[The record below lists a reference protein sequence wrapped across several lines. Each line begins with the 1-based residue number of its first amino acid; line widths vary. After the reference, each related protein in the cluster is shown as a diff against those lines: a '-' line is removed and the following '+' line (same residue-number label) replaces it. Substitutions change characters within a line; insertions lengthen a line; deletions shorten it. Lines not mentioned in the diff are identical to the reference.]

1 MKHIIFLLFI
11 IATLISSLYGQVV
24 TLSPSNGATAGGTPV
39 SITGN
44 PSFGSITSNS
54 VSFGPNAVVCG
65 NFGSTLNCL
74 SPAGTGTVTVS
85 ITVDGTLYGA
95 TGTYLYQD
103 ITGVSSTPLIGPS
116 AGGTL
121 VTVTNTNAG
130 FIMAGAN
137 NLECSFGGHN
147 ENANFIST
155 SKVTCPS
162 FGPGT
167 SGTSVN
173 LQISNNGNDFFPS
186 NPTPQKFLYNDITVT
201 STNPSSGSTLG
212 GDTIT
217 VTGTGFL
224 MGYTPA
230 CMFGANTVTATVTSA
245 TTATCVSPSGT
256 GGVSFK
262 YSENGVDFV
271 SGLTY
276 TYIALSVTSLSPA
289 TGPTAG
295 GTVLTLTGVG
305 FTSVSTPKCQFGA
318 TLVAATVTSTTTATC
333 PAPIHVA
340 GSVAVTYS
348 NDATNFVAAGNFI
361 YADYTLTS
369 ITPTN
374 GPTVGGTT
382 VTLTGTGFSSIG
394 TPKCQ
399 FGTTAVLATVPT
411 GQSTSATCTS
421 PGPITGS
428 IVVQFAND
436 AQSFV
441 GTPTFLYI
449 NPTVTSFAPVNGPTT
464 GGTTVTLTGTGFV
477 MGNAFCQFG
486 ASTPVTATVTSAT
499 SATCVSPAGNG
510 GVSLQYSNN
519 GQTYVASNTFN
530 YLTSTLTSISPTTGP
545 VAGGT
550 TVTLTGTEFAGL
562 TPKCK
567 FGTNIVTATITSTT
581 TATCMAPLGTAGN
594 SAVTYSN
601 DGITFDAGTPNYLYQ
616 DITVTSISPNN
627 GPVAGGTTVTVTGTG
642 FTGISTPT
650 CQFGST
656 SVPAN
661 FMSATTATCVAP
673 VGTAGSQ
680 AFSYSNNA
688 QNFVTPG
695 SYLYQD
701 ITVGGISPNNGIP
714 AGGTVV
720 TVTGTGFVNSANL
733 MCQFAGTS
741 VPATFISA
749 TSLSCV
755 APAGAGNATFAVS
768 NNAQTY
774 VNGGSYLYQAA
785 PTATSISPSSGNP
798 GTVVTVTGGTYIS
811 TGTLT
816 CKFGNTTV
824 AATFVSATMVTCVVP
839 AGSGNVSVA
848 TSDNGQD
855 YGPPTNFL
863 FNILPSAISPT
874 NGKSAGFTITVITG
888 SGFVN
893 SASLSCKFGANV
905 VSATF
910 INSTDIQCAT
920 PAGTNGQLVTV
931 QVSNDGVTFLGT
943 LNYTYQDL
951 TLSTVNL
958 NNGKSAGNTPLTIT
972 ATSFITGN
980 IQCRFSGIIVAS
992 VAATFVSAS
1001 SVTLST
1007 PMGFQNG
1014 EQVTVQCTNN
1024 DADYS
1029 TNNLNFRFQDIKT
1042 TQLTPTSGAKNGG
1055 TTVSLTT
1062 NNQNI
1067 VTPGGVVQCRFGAAT
1082 NAALATA
1089 SSLTANSCNCATPSG
1104 LSGTTPEVYITDN
1117 GVDFFDTGFTFA
1129 FNDAFRTIQYSV
1141 TIIVIALVAIFIL

>member
-11 IATLISSLYGQVV
+11 IATLISSLYGAVV
-24 TLSPSNGATAGGTPV
+24 TLAPTNGATAGGTGVTV
-39 SITGN
+39 SGN
-44 PSFGSITSNS
+44 PSFGTITSFT
-54 VSFGPNAVVCG
+54 VTFGGVTASCVKFSTSLDCTAPAGTAGNAVV
-65 NFGSTLNCL
+65 
-74 SPAGTGTVTVS
+74 S
-85 ITVDGTLYGA
+85 ITINGVVYGA
-95 TGTYLYQD
+95 TGSYLYQD
-103 ITGVSSTPLIGPS
+103 ILGVSSTPLLGPS
-116 AGGTL
+116 IGGTT
-121 VTVTNTNAG
+121 VTVTNTNTG
-130 FIMAGAN
+130 FINAGAN
-137 NLECSFGGHN
+137 NLVCAFNGAN
-147 ENANFIST
+147 VNAVFVST
-155 SKVTCPS
+155 SQITCISPA
-162 FGPGT
+162 GT
-167 SGTSVN
+167 SGTSASFQV
-173 LQISNNGNDFFPS
+173 SNNGLDFFP
-186 NPTPQKFLYNDITVT
+186 TTAEQFLYNDVVIT
-201 STNPSSGSTLG
+201 SINPNSGSTLG
-212 GDTIT
+212 GTT
-217 VTGTGFL
+217 VTATGTGFL
-224 MGYTPA
+224 MGYTPK
-230 CMFGANTVTATVTSA
+230 CMFGTSTVSATVTST
-245 TTATCVSPSGT
+245 TTATCVAPAEAAA
-256 GGVSFK
+256 GVAFQF
-262 YSENGVDFV
+262 SENGVDFV
-271 SGLTY
+271 SGPTY

-318 TLVAATVTSTTTATC
+318 TLVTATVTSTTTATC

-382 VTLTGTGFSSIG
+382 VTLTGTGFSMIG

-399 FGTTAVLATVPT
+399 FGTSVVIATV
-411 GQSTSATCTS
+411 SSATSATCTS

-449 NPTVTSFAPVNGPTT
+449 NPIVTSFAPINGPTT

-567 FGTNIVTATITSTT
+567 FGTNIVAATITSTT

-980 IQCRFSGIIVAS
+980 IQCRFSGSIVAS

-1067 VTPGGVVQCRFGAAT
+1067 VTSGGVVQCRFGAAT

-1141 TIIVIALVAIFIL
+1141 TIIVIALVAIFIF